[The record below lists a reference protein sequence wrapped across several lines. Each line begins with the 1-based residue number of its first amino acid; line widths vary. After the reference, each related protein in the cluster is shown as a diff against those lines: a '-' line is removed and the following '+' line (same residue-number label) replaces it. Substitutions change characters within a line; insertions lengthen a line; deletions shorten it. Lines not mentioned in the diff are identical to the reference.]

1 MTRGIFIAGNESSLF
16 GAIAAET
23 AKRVESYAAAVIPN
37 RFSVRDSARDGVRDG
52 GLPPRA
58 ELPAGAISLSW
69 NPASPIS
76 ARTVLLAAENRLG
89 KINDCILV
97 CSPPAVYR
105 SPDALSPEE
114 IEILIDDHVK
124 GWFFLIRELVIYFRR
139 AGSGTLSFAAPEIK
153 GGKNIHSDLS
163 DLLGPSA
170 ASCFANYAGAVL
182 ASSANEPFQVM
193 GFSGPETS
201 EKSQFASWLF
211 KMIDEGLKR
220 NAGRWN
226 KFSKSLF
233 KLTKF

>member
-16 GAIAAET
+16 SAIAEET
-23 AKRVESYAAAVIPN
+23 AKRVDSYATALIPN
-37 RFSVRDSARDGVRDG
+37 RFPQRDG
-52 GLPPRA
+52 GQPPGA
-58 ELPAGAISLSW
+58 ELSGGAIPLSW

-105 SPDALSPEE
+105 PPDGLAPEE
-114 IEILIDDHVK
+114 IEILVDDQIK

-139 AGSGTLSFAAPEIK
+139 ANSGSLSFVVSEIK
-153 GGKNIHSDLS
+153 GDKNIHS

-170 ASCFANYAGAVL
+170 ASCFANYSAAVL
-182 ASSANEPFQVM
+182 ASSAKENFHAM

-211 KMIDEGLKR
+211 KIIDEGSKR
-220 NAGRWN
+220 NSGRWN
-226 KFSKSLF
+226 KFSKFPFLA
-233 KLTKF
+233 

>member
-1 MTRGIFIAGNESSLF
+1 MTRGIFIAGNESTLF
-16 GAIAAET
+16 SAIAAET

-37 RFSVRDSARDGVRDG
+37 RFSQHDG
-52 GLPPRA
+52 GLPPRV

-105 SPDALSPEE
+105 PPDGLAPEE
-114 IEILIDDHVK
+114 IEILVDDHIK

-139 AGSGTLSFAAPEIK
+139 VNSGSLSFVVSETK
-153 GGKNIHSDLS
+153 GEKNIHS

-170 ASCFANYAGAVL
+170 ASCFANYSGAVL
-182 ASSANEPFQVM
+182 ASSANEHFLAM
-193 GFSGPETS
+193 GFSGFETS
-201 EKSQFASWLF
+201 ERSQFASWLF
-211 KMIDEGLKR
+211 KIVDEGSKR
-220 NAGRWN
+220 SAGRWN
-226 KFSKSLF
+226 KFSKLPFFS
-233 KLTKF
+233 

>member
-16 GAIAAET
+16 GAIAAEA
-23 AKRVESYAAAVIPN
+23 AKRVESYATAVIPN
-37 RFSVRDSARDGVRDG
+37 RFSVRNNARDGG
-52 GLPPRA
+52 QPPRVDIA
-58 ELPAGAISLSW
+58 AGAISLSW

-105 SPDALSPEE
+105 PPDGLTPEE
-114 IEILIDDHVK
+114 IEILVDDHIK

-139 AGSGTLSFAAPEIK
+139 VKSGSLSFVVSETK
-153 GGKNIHSDLS
+153 GEKTIHS

-170 ASCFANYAGAVL
+170 ASCFANYSGAVL
-182 ASSANEPFQVM
+182 ASSASEPFLAT
-193 GFSGPETS
+193 GFSGFETS

-211 KMIDEGLKR
+211 KIIDEGSKR

-226 KFSKSLF
+226 RFSKALF

>member
-16 GAIAAET
+16 SAIAEET
-23 AKRVESYAAAVIPN
+23 ARRVESYAAAVIPN
-37 RFSVRDSARDGVRDG
+37 RFPQREG
-52 GLPPRA
+52 GLPPKT
-58 ELPAGAISLSW
+58 ELPGAAIPISW

-105 SPDALSPEE
+105 SPDGLAPEE
-114 IEILIDDHVK
+114 IEILVDDHIK

-139 AGSGTLSFAAPEIK
+139 AGSGTLSFIAPEIK
-153 GGKNIHSDLS
+153 DGKNIHS

-170 ASCFANYAGAVL
+170 ASCFANYSGAVL
-182 ASSANEPFQVM
+182 ASSANEPFLAM
-193 GFSGPETS
+193 GFSGSETN

-211 KMIDEGLKR
+211 RIIDEGVKK
-220 NAGRWN
+220 NSGRWN
-226 KFSKSLF
+226 KFSKALF
-233 KLTKF
+233 NLKKF

>member
-37 RFSVRDSARDGVRDG
+37 RLPLRDSVQPS
-52 GLPPRA
+52 LA
-58 ELPAGAISLSW
+58 ELPGGAINLSW

-105 SPDALSPEE
+105 SPDGLAPEE
-114 IEILIDDHVK
+114 IEILVDDHIK

-139 AGSGTLSFAAPEIK
+139 ANSGSLSFVVSETK
-153 GGKNIHSDLS
+153 GEKTIHS
-163 DLLGPSA
+163 DLLGPQA
-170 ASCFANYAGAVL
+170 AFCFANYSGAVL
-182 ASSANEPFQVM
+182 ASSANEPFLAM
-193 GFSGPETS
+193 GFSGFETS
-201 EKSQFASWLF
+201 EKSQFANWLF
-211 KMIDEGLKR
+211 KIVDEGSKR

-226 KFSKSLF
+226 KFSRLPF
-233 KLTKF
+233 FG